1 MPLPPVTPSGA
12 STAFLYATQPSLN
25 HGGFSGIIGGLP
37 PNVNPPIIFE
47 PGCDF
52 TGNQLKV
59 VMIVT
64 GTPPIWGGAQIWASV
79 DGSTYGQIGTVYQGG
94 RQGVLTAVFPSHV
107 DPDTVDTLSVD
118 ITQSGGQIVSGSA
131 TDADFGITLAYLGAP
146 TSFELIGY
154 SNVTLTSP
162 FKYDI
167 DTYVRRG
174 MYGSIIS
181 SHAIGAQ
188 FGLVD
193 GNIFSQ
199 VYPQNYVGST
209 VFFKF
214 LSFNSV
220 GGNIQSLASVP
231 AYPYTLTGIGVCP
244 GGGPGTGCPVITV
257 LAGGACCVEL
267 GVLGECIASSCD
279 LGVLGT
285 PVTQCIDLGVL
296 GL

>member
-12 STAFLYATQPSLN
+12 STAYQYGTQISLN
-25 HGGFSGIIGGLP
+25 RGGYTPLIGGVP
-37 PNVNPPIIFE
+37 PNVNPPLIFE

-64 GTPPIWGGAQIWASV
+64 GFGDWGGAQIWASA
-79 DGSTYGQIGTVYQGG
+79 DGSTYGQLGIVYQGG
-94 RQGVLTAVFPSHV
+94 VQGLLTSTFPSGA
-107 DPDTVDTLSVD
+107 DPDTVNTLAVNVAL
-118 ITQSGGQIVSGSA
+118 SGNQIVAGST
-131 TDADFGITLAYLGAP
+131 TDADLGITLAYVGAP

-162 FKYDI
+162 SNYDI
-167 DTYVRRG
+167 DTYIRRG
-174 MYGSIIS
+174 MYGSVIS
-181 SHAIGAQ
+181 SHPSGAE
-188 FGLVD
+188 FGLVN
-193 GNIFSQ
+193 GSVFSQ
-199 VYPQNYVGST
+199 IYPANYVGRT

-220 GGNIQSLASVP
+220 GGNVQSLAAVP
-231 AYPYTLTGIGVCP
+231 AYSYTLTGQGVCP
-244 GGGPGTGCPVITV
+244 SGGPGAGCPVITV

-267 GVLGECIASSCD
+267 GVLGECVASSCD